1 MRSWPGSCAMWSRR
15 WVTAAVL
22 SAHVLAALPALAQT
36 PGEIPPAQQALAAV
50 QEVRRLLDEGNV
62 GEAIVKA
69 SEATELDPRLAAAW
83 RARAVCHQLRGND
96 IEEDREF
103 AIAYYS
109 ASLQLEEWEEAR
121 RQLRSLTQGGRYP
134 RWVTEASL
142 QYLPGSYERRTLS
155 IRDERLGPDRQAD
168 LAVAVST
175 AHQYPERVPK
185 QHAIYG
191 DRFAGVVYGLV
202 EEPDDPMKRL
212 RMVAR
217 VFYPTDTLS
226 ITGHDYLAEASN
238 TVAVLA
244 RLCACYRA
252 YMGKS
257 SWDRLARP
265 VSLYLVEGPSLAP
278 AGGAR
283 SDAAIYNADT
293 PRSPEQWVA
302 DTCAAFGEM
311 AMPLVGP
318 LPGSPMWAGGDM
330 GRALYSKWLAL
341 NSIDGVIPWGDE
353 EVEMAGAGGPSAAT
367 ALQAFMSQAPN
378 DEMMLGPVE
387 QPGQMA
393 AGLVLYADSI
403 LGGSGMES
411 FLVPGEELA
420 PRNLLWRFA
429 QILRDRDP
437 GQVRVPAGLFI
448 TDGSNPDEAFDVGQA
463 DTASCFMLPEC
474 PVRYRVFLD
483 EGEWSITLVGQSS
496 GDADGATRLALLL
509 DGGPRRQPVEM
520 TLELRGGRRIVSGV
534 LPPLRAGWYM
544 LTLSHDSPGNTV
556 ELSSISFSER
566 KPGGGF

>member
-1 MRSWPGSCAMWSRR
+1 
-15 WVTAAVL
+15 
-22 SAHVLAALPALAQT
+22 
-36 PGEIPPAQQALAAV
+36 
-50 QEVRRLLDEGNV
+50 
-62 GEAIVKA
+62 
-69 SEATELDPRLAAAW
+69 
-83 RARAVCHQLRGND
+83 
-96 IEEDREF
+96 
-103 AIAYYS
+103 
-109 ASLQLEEWEEAR
+109 
-121 RQLRSLTQGGRYP
+121 
-134 RWVTEASL
+134 
-142 QYLPGSYERRTLS
+142 
-155 IRDERLGPDRQAD
+155 
-168 LAVAVST
+168 
-175 AHQYPERVPK
+175 
-185 QHAIYG
+185 
-191 DRFAGVVYGLV
+191 
-202 EEPDDPMKRL
+202 
-212 RMVAR
+212 
-217 VFYPTDTLS
+217 
-226 ITGHDYLAEASN
+226 
-238 TVAVLA
+238 
-244 RLCACYRA
+244 
-252 YMGKS
+252 
-257 SWDRLARP
+257 
-265 VSLYLVEGPSLAP
+265 
-278 AGGAR
+278 
-283 SDAAIYNADT
+283 
-293 PRSPEQWVA
+293 
-302 DTCAAFGEM
+302 
-311 AMPLVGP
+311 
-318 LPGSPMWAGGDM
+318 M

-544 LTLSHDSPGNTV
+544 LTLSHDSPGNTI